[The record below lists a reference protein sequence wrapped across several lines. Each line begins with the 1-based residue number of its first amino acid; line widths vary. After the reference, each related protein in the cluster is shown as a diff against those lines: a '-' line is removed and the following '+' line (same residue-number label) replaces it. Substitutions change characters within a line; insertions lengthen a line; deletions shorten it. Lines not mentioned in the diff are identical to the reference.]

1 MKTSK
6 FYWNDETV
14 DHFKFMSSYIDDNE
28 VKQAIK
34 DFVEINCTIEGDE
47 TEEELAND
55 LFSVI

>member
-6 FYWNDETV
+6 FYWNEETI
-14 DHFKFMSSYIDDNE
+14 DHFKFMSSYISESE
-28 VKQAIK
+28 VKQEIK